1 MVFIHSDGVKWVKIL
16 LIIIFGFH
24 LTKFNLFIESFVTT
38 YSKNIPFEGAFRRP
52 KLTLTSN
59 SLVHD
64 YWVFISHLIPA
75 YMTDTGLRLIGQK
88 PRVVNVYNKIHKM
101 LSSLEYLTENEWKCT
116 YDNIIS
122 LRNSTKDSDSQVI
135 LIKILCFCKRH
146 F

>member
-1 MVFIHSDGVKWVKIL
+1 M
-16 LIIIFGFH
+16 
-24 LTKFNLFIESFVTT
+24 

-88 PRVVNVYNKIHKM
+88 PRVVDVYNKIHKM

-122 LRNSTKDSDSQVI
+122 LRNSTRENDSHVCWMGI
-135 LIKILCFCKRH
+135 FGC
-146 F
+146 